1 MTLEHIEITE
11 NQEPPIGKTCLVTGC
26 AGFVGSHLTQSLL
39 DMGHRV
45 IGVDNFFSG
54 KPQNMQAFITHERF
68 TFLERS
74 IAEPALFDELFR
86 QSGPIRA
93 VFHLAAIVS
102 VPYSMTHADETYDIN
117 FLATERLLLAAE
129 KHGATRLVFA
139 GSAAE
144 YGAEGRMPIKECYA
158 DDQTLQLSPYGNAK
172 YLSSRAV
179 SSSPIGVSLRFFNI
193 FGPRQDPTSPYSGV
207 ISKFMAQ
214 ALTDQSLTIFGNG
227 EQTRDFVYVQDVVLA
242 YLTAAGMVGQKL
254 LPTGVYNIGTGKAV
268 KIVALAR
275 IVLILADKPNAIV
288 VNIGPTNGVELDGQP
303 VCLFYP
309 SREGDIVDSVADVT
323 EMTTRSDWK
332 AETVLSVGLARTIAW
347 YRQDLQTRNE
357 AAAAALPA
365 PGAAAK

>member
-1 MTLEHIEITE
+1 MMKMNETIEIKDSTE
-11 NQEPPIGKTCLVTGC
+11 PIAGKTCLVTGC

-54 KPQNMQAFITHERF
+54 KPENMQAFITHERF
-68 TFLERS
+68 LFYERS
-74 IAEPALFDELFR
+74 VVEPTLFETLFT
-86 QSGPIRA
+86 QHGPIRA

-117 FLATERLLLAAE
+117 FLSTGRLLAAAE
-129 KHGATRLVFA
+129 KFGASRMVFA

-144 YGAEGRMPIKECYA
+144 YGAEERMPIKESYA
-158 DDQTLQLSPYGNAK
+158 SDETLQLSPYGKAK

-179 SSSPIGVSLRFFNI
+179 GQSPIGVSLRFFNI
-193 FGPRQDPTSPYSGV
+193 FGPRQDPSSPYSGV
-207 ISKFMAQ
+207 ISKFMSQ
-214 ALTDQSLTIFGNG
+214 ALTDQSLTIFGHG
-227 EQTRDFVYVQDVVLA
+227 EQTRDFVYVHDVVLA
-242 YLTAAGMVGQKL
+242 YLTAAGMVGEKL

-275 IVLILADKPNAIV
+275 IVLILTDKPNAIILDIV
-288 VNIGPTNGVELDGQP
+288 PREEAELKGQP

-309 SREGDIVDSVADVT
+309 SREGDIVHSVADVG
-323 EMTTRSDWK
+323 EMTAKSDWK

-347 YRQDLQTRNE
+347 YRQGLAKE
-357 AAAAALPA
+357 A
-365 PGAAAK
+365 

>member
-1 MTLEHIEITE
+1 MTKMTDTIMIKDSTE
-11 NQEPPIGKTCLVTGC
+11 AVVGKTCLVTGC

-54 KPQNMQAFITHERF
+54 KPENMQAFITHERF
-68 TFLERS
+68 QFYERS
-74 IAEPALFDELFR
+74 IAEPALFEELFT
-86 QSGPIRA
+86 QHGPIRA

-117 FLATERLLLAAE
+117 FLSTERLLAAAE
-129 KHGATRLVFA
+129 THGASRMVFA

-144 YGAEGRMPIKECYA
+144 YGAEQRMPIKESYA
-158 DDQTLQLSPYGNAK
+158 GDDTQQLSPYGNAK
-172 YLSSRAV
+172 FLSSRAV

-193 FGPRQDPTSPYSGV
+193 FGPRQDPSSPYSGV
-207 ISKFMAQ
+207 ISKFMSQ
-214 ALTDQSLTIFGNG
+214 ALTDKALTIFGNG
-227 EQTRDFVYVQDVVLA
+227 EQTRDFVYVLDVVQA
-242 YLTAAGMVGQKL
+242 YLTAAGMIGERL

-275 IVLILADKPNAIV
+275 IVLILTDKPNAIILD
-288 VNIGPTNGVELDGQP
+288 IGPREETAFKGQP

-309 SREGDIVDSVADVT
+309 SREGDIVHSVADVA
-323 EMTTRSDWK
+323 EMTTKSDWK

-347 YRQDLQTRNE
+347 YRQDL
-357 AAAAALPA
+357 AK
-365 PGAAAK
+365 GA